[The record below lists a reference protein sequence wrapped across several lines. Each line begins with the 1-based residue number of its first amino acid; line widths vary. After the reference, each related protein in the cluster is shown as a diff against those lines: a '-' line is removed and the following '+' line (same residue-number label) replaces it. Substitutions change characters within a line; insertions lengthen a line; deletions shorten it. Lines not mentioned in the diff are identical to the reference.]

1 MNFLDIKIKL
11 AYFIIDLL
19 VPLIIGYLLRGKQ
32 QFSEE
37 FFDKMISCNILL
49 FYPILSILSFW
60 VLTLT
65 WELMWLP
72 VFGGLLCFIPGLVA
86 YLISKNKYDSPLDTG
101 SYIMSAMLSN
111 IGTIGGLCVFIL
123 YGETGFAY
131 TQLVGLTQTAVLF
144 LVCYPLAQYYYSRG
158 QGAQERKLSIVTLLW
173 NRNQLP
179 VLGLIVGLMLY
190 SLDVPRPGIL
200 GKLFNPLVH
209 LAAWTALIPV
219 GHVTDFSAIKKY
231 YSSTFDLVPIKFIIT
246 PLISYIIAKIVF
258 NDPIMINTIVV
269 LASMPTAINAVI
281 TVKIHNLNI
290 HIATA
295 SFVVTT
301 VLFLLVIYPIL
312 LLYLR

>member
-1 MNFLDIKIKL
+1 LDIKIKL

-19 VPLIIGYLLRGKQ
+19 FPLTIGYLLRGKQ

-37 FFDKMISCNILL
+37 FFDKMISYNILL
-49 FYPILSILSFW
+49 LYPVLSILSFW

-65 WELMWLP
+65 WELMWFP
-72 VFGGLLCFIPGLVA
+72 VFGGLLCFIPGFIA
-86 YLISKNKYDSPLDTG
+86 FLISKNKYDSPLDTG

-111 IGTIGGLCVFIL
+111 IGTIGGLCAFIL

-144 LVCYPLAQYYYSRG
+144 LVCYPLAQYYYSKD
-158 QGAQERKLSIVTLLW
+158 QGAQGSKMSITTLLW

-179 VLGLIVGLMLY
+179 VLGLIIGLLLY
-190 SLDVPRPGIL
+190 SFDVPRPKIFGD
-200 GKLFNPLVH
+200 LFNPLVH

-231 YSSTFDLVPIKFIIT
+231 YSSTFDLVPIKFIVT
-246 PLISYIIAKIVF
+246 PVISYIIAKIVF
-258 NDPIMINTIVV
+258 NDRVMIDTIVV

-301 VLFLLVIYPIL
+301 VLFLLVVYPIL
-312 LLYLR
+312 FICLM